1 MQYSTWECHQQSGNA
16 LLMKGTSWLSCYE
29 TVARRYI
36 RSLVQ
41 MISFSKTVRE
51 HLTSHWFTCVNRHV
65 CISDCKGL
73 SFVNKCHLDW
83 DIVHTYGLFSKAD
96 EEFVIYWTKHLIWDA
111 VRQVFDLRSEETSFV
126 RCSILF
132 LSHTWQLVIHKAQ
145 PTSHL
150 RCDASFFLLAI
161 LDSIKSQLRM
171 SISVDI
177 WFAENEYNS
186 WHLNCVSICSAQKKS
201 IHKVLSKDLS
211 SLQCA
216 FYISELRGSSGMQ
229 HSFVYIVC
237 LSGVVPSEELVIH
250 PSEELGIHMAT
261 YISLLDAVHP

>member
-51 HLTSHWFTCVNRHV
+51 HLTSHWFTCVNRDV

-150 RCDASFFLLAI
+150 RCLP
-161 LDSIKSQLRM
+161 RM
-171 SISVDI
+171 SITVDI
-177 WFAENEYNS
+177 WIVFQFVQLRRSLFINFYPKICHLYNAPF
-186 WHLNCVSICSAQKKS
+186 I
-201 IHKVLSKDLS
+201 
-211 SLQCA
+211 
-216 FYISELRGSSGMQ
+216 F
-229 HSFVYIVC
+229 
-237 LSGVVPSEELVIH
+237 
-250 PSEELGIHMAT
+250 
-261 YISLLDAVHP
+261 